1 MVPFITHYLG
11 PLQIYFHIAIPTR
24 VQQGELGMIYAA
36 SSTRSSHAVLEHS
49 RRAPGRPE
57 AAELTAGRCSITPE
71 PTFPSVI
78 HELVACSKKRK
89 VAFVFFAW
97 APQPNATA
105 ER

>member
-1 MVPFITHYLG
+1 M
-11 PLQIYFHIAIPTR
+11 ATR
-24 VQQGELGMIYAA
+24 VPQGGLGKNYAA
-36 SSTRSSHAVLEHS
+36 RGTRSSRAVLTHS
-49 RRAPGRPE
+49 RRVPGGPE

-97 APQPNATA
+97 APAA
-105 ER
+105 DCEYSRRE